1 MAMARPLAVI
11 TGASS
16 GIGSV
21 FAWRLARDYDLLLVA
36 RRKDRLEELARELAA
51 EFGTSAEVLQADLT
65 DEQELRV
72 VAERIEKEPRLALLV
87 NNAGFGTRG
96 LFWKMDVEENARMHR
111 LHVDATLRLSH
122 AALRNMVG
130 RNAGGIVNVA
140 SVAAF
145 VRRTGSVSYGATK
158 CWMVALTE
166 ALHLELKSVG
176 SAVRV
181 QALCPGYTYS
191 EFHDVLGLDRKTIA
205 PQWLWLKAERVV
217 EDSLNGLARG
227 KVIVVPG
234 AAYKAIVSLINVLPL
249 RVRRAMTK

>member
-1 MAMARPLAVI
+1 MARSLAVI

-21 FAWRLARDYDLLLVA
+21 FARRLARDHDLLLVA
-36 RRKDRLEELARELAA
+36 RRRDRLEELSKQLASG
-51 EFGTSAEVLQADLT
+51 GTSAEVLQADLT
-65 DEQELRV
+65 DEKDLRM
-72 VAERIEKEPRLALLV
+72 VAERIESEPKLALLV

-96 LFWKMDVEENARMHR
+96 LFWKLDVEENARMHR
-111 LHVDATLRLSH
+111 LHIDATLRLSH
-122 AALRNMVG
+122 AALRNMVA

-145 VRRTGSVSYGATK
+145 VRRTGSTSYGATK

-176 SAVRV
+176 SAVKV

-191 EFHDVLGLDRKTIA
+191 EFHDVLGLDRTTIA
-205 PQWLWLKAERVV
+205 PRWLWLTAERVV
-217 EDSLNGLARG
+217 EDSLKGLARG
-227 KVIVVPG
+227 RVIVVPG
-234 AAYKAIVSLINVLPL
+234 VAYKAIVSLINVLPL
-249 RVRRAMTK
+249 RVRRGLTK